1 MVGHPFPLDRP
12 GKRLPRLTAVLAMM
26 SLGLL
31 GLSSCDLDPD
41 ETAAQCPKF
50 TLLPHDDGATLARYT
65 SRGHDLTD
73 LVLSGRITDIKGAC
87 IGVLGI
93 KQLKVKAHLIMVLT
107 RGPAATSSEVDV
119 PYGMG
124 VVKRGQIIG
133 APQFFTQHAVFP
145 PNTNSI
151 QVEGQEVDF
160 TFPTPKGL
168 VGPDYHVYVFFKLSP
183 SELDLSHRHR

>member
-1 MVGHPFPLDRP
+1 MPFSAPTLP
-12 GKRLPRLTAVLAMM
+12 GKRLSRLAAVLAVA

-31 GLSSCDLDPD
+31 GLSACDHDPD

-50 TLLPHDDGATLARYT
+50 TLLPHDDGATFARYT
-65 SRGHDLTD
+65 ARGHDLTD
-73 LVLSGRITDIKGAC
+73 LVLSGRIADIKGAC

-93 KQLKVKAHLIMVLT
+93 KQLKVKAHLMMVLT
-107 RGPAATSSEVDV
+107 RGPAATSSETDI

-133 APQFFTQHAVFP
+133 TPQFFTQHVVFP

-168 VGPDYHVYVFFKLSP
+168 IGPDYHVYVFFKLTP
-183 SELDLSHRHR
+183 AELAASHAQR